1 MIVVGLSS
9 GTSVD
14 GIDVG
19 AAELEISDGTVVLTP
34 LGHLEVPFAPELRTA
49 VLDALPPAPTTLDA
63 VARIDT
69 GLGRA
74 FATAALRGIDVLAGG
89 RADLVASHG
98 QTLFHWVEGDRVHG
112 TLQLGQPA
120 WIAEATELP
129 VVSDLRTRDVAAG
142 GHGAPLASVLD
153 VLLLGDRAARA
164 GGPVAA
170 LNLGGIANVT
180 VVGPAGPGGAT
191 TAFDTGPA
199 NALLDAAV
207 RAATGE
213 HCDADGLRAA
223 RGTVDEHALALLQAE
238 PYYGLRP
245 PKSTGK
251 ELFDAGYVDRVLGGR
266 AIALDDLLATL
277 VELTATTVA
286 DALRP
291 DDVREVLV
299 SGGGARNPAV
309 VAALERHLAPARP
322 VPISETGLPGDG
334 KEALLF
340 ALLGFLTWH
349 GVPSTV
355 PSCTGA
361 RAPTIAGRI
370 SPGAHPLRLPEP
382 AEPPVRLRI
391 AAGAAP
397 RAAPARTEPA
407 RAATP
412 EP

>member
-1 MIVVGLSS
+1 MIVIGLSS

-14 GIDVG
+14 GIDV
-19 AAELEISDGTVVLTP
+19 AAADLVIDRDTVVLTP
-34 LGHLEVPFAPELRTA
+34 LGHLEVPFEPQLRAA
-49 VLDALPPAPTTLDA
+49 VLGALPPAATTLDA

-69 GLGRA
+69 GLGHA
-74 FATAALRGIDVLAGG
+74 FAAAALRGIDELAGG
-89 RADLVASHG
+89 AADLVACHG
-98 QTLFHWVEGDRVHG
+98 QTLYHWVEGDHVHG

-120 WIAEATELP
+120 WIAEATGLP
-129 VVSDLRTRDVAAG
+129 VVSDLRARDVAAG

-180 VVGPAGPGGAT
+180 VVGPTVNNTAGAS

-213 HCDADGLRAA
+213 HRDTGGARAL
-223 RGTVDEHALALLQAE
+223 RGTVDEHALALLRAE
-238 PYYGLRP
+238 PFYGLRP

-251 ELFDAGYVDRVLGGR
+251 ELFDPGYVDRVLGEHDVTDR
-266 AIALDDLLATL
+266 LDDLAATL

-291 DDVREVLV
+291 YGVREVLV

-309 VAALERHLAPARP
+309 VAALRRHLAPARLGP
-322 VPISETGLPGDG
+322 VEDAGLPGDG

-349 GVPSTV
+349 GVASTV

-361 RAPTIAGRI
+361 RTPTIAGRI
-370 SPGAHPLRLPEP
+370 SPGAQPLRLPEP
-382 AEPPVRLRI
+382 AAPPTRLRVTTT
-391 AAGAAP
+391 G
-397 RAAPARTEPA
+397 TV
-407 RAATP
+407 
-412 EP
+412 

>member
-14 GIDVG
+14 GIDV
-19 AAELEISDGTVVLTP
+19 AAADLEIDGDTVALTP
-34 LGHLEVPFAPELRTA
+34 LGHLEVPFAPELRAT
-49 VLDALPPAPTTLDA
+49 VLDALPPAATTLDA

-69 GLGRA
+69 DLGHA
-74 FATAALRGIDVLAGG
+74 FAAAARRGIDELAGG
-89 RADLVASHG
+89 AAELIASHG
-98 QTLFHWVEGDRVHG
+98 QTLYHWVEDGHVRG

-120 WIAEATELP
+120 WIAEATGLP
-129 VVSDLRTRDVAAG
+129 VVSDLRARDVAAG

-153 VLLLGDRAARA
+153 VLLLGERAAHA

-180 VVGPAGPGGAT
+180 VVGPTGDTA
-191 TAFDTGPA
+191 AFDTGPA

-213 HCDADGLRAA
+213 HRDTDGARAA
-223 RGTVDEHALALLQAE
+223 RGTVDEHALALLRAD
-238 PYYGLRP
+238 PFYALRP

-251 ELFDAGYVDRVLGGR
+251 ELFDPGYVDRVLGEHDVTDR
-266 AIALDDLLATL
+266 LDDLLATL

-291 DDVREVLV
+291 YGVREVLV
-299 SGGGARNPAV
+299 SGGGAHNPAV
-309 VAALERHLAPARP
+309 VAALRHHLAPARLA
-322 VPISETGLPGDG
+322 PIDDAGLPGDG

-349 GVPSTV
+349 GVASTV

-370 SPGAHPLRLPEP
+370 SPGAQPLRLPEP
-382 AEPPVRLRI
+382 APPPSRLRVTTT
-391 AAGAAP
+391 G
-397 RAAPARTEPA
+397 TV
-407 RAATP
+407 
-412 EP
+412 

>member
-14 GIDVG
+14 AIDVA
-19 AAELEISDGTVVLTP
+19 AAELTLDGETVVLDP
-34 LGHLEVPFAPELRTA
+34 LGRREVPFSADLRA
-49 VLDALPPAPTTLDA
+49 DVLGALPPAAVTLEQ

-69 GLGRA
+69 GLGRE
-74 FATAALRGIDVLAGG
+74 FAAAAAAGIDELAGG

-98 QTLFHWVEGDRVHG
+98 QTLFHWVEGGRARG

-120 WIAEATELP
+120 WIAEATGLP
-129 VVSDLRTRDVAAG
+129 VVSDLRARDVAAG

-153 VLLLGDRAARA
+153 TLLLGERAAGV

-180 VVGPAGPGGAT
+180 VVGAGDPV
-191 TAFDTGPA
+191 AFDTGPA

-207 RAATGE
+207 RAATG
-213 HCDADGLRAA
+213 DAQDTGGLRAA
-223 RGTVDEHALALLQAE
+223 RGTVDAQALARLHAE
-238 PYYGLRP
+238 PYYALRP

-251 ELFDAGYVDRVLGGR
+251 ELFDPGYLHRVLAGHDVLHR
-266 AIALDDLLATL
+266 LDDLLATL
-277 VELTATTVA
+277 AELTAGTVA

-291 DDVREVLV
+291 YRVREVLV

-309 VAALERHLAPARP
+309 VAALERRLAPAPLR
-322 VPISETGLPGDG
+322 PISDAGLPGDG

-340 ALLGFLTWH
+340 ALIGFLTWH
-349 GVPSTV
+349 GVPATV

-361 RAPTIAGRI
+361 RVATLAGRI
-370 SPGAHPLRLPEP
+370 SPGAGPLRLPEP
-382 AEPPVRLRI
+382 APPPSRLRI
-391 AAGAAP
+391 V
-397 RAAPARTEPA
+397 
-407 RAATP
+407 
-412 EP
+412 

>member
-14 GIDVG
+14 GIDVA
-19 AAELEISDGTVVLTP
+19 AAELELTGDTVVLTP
-34 LGHLEVPFAPELRTA
+34 LGHLEVPFPPELRTA

-74 FATAALRGIDVLAGG
+74 FATAALRGIDDLAGG

-120 WIAEATELP
+120 WIAEATGLP
-129 VVSDLRTRDVAAG
+129 VVSDLRARDVAAG

-180 VVGPAGPGGAT
+180 VVGPAGAT

-213 HCDADGLRAA
+213 HRDTDGRRAA
-223 RGTVDEHALALLQAE
+223 RGTVDEHALARLQAE

-251 ELFDAGYVDRVLGGR
+251 ELFDTGYVDRVLGGR

-291 DDVREVLV
+291 HGVREVLV
-299 SGGGARNPAV
+299 SGGGARNPAM
-309 VAALERHLAPARP
+309 VAALERHLAPARL

-370 SPGAHPLRLPEP
+370 SPGAHPLRLPGP
-382 AEPPVRLRI
+382 AEPPARLRVG
-391 AAGAAP
+391 AGAAP
-397 RAAPARTEPA
+397 PGT
-407 RAATP
+407 
-412 EP
+412 

>member
-14 GIDVG
+14 GIDV
-19 AAELEISDGTVVLTP
+19 AAADLELTGDTVVLTP

-74 FATAALRGIDVLAGG
+74 FATAALRGIDDLAGG

-120 WIAEATELP
+120 WIAEATGLP
-129 VVSDLRTRDVAAG
+129 VVSDLRARDVAAG

-180 VVGPAGPGGAT
+180 VVGPAGAT

-213 HCDADGLRAA
+213 HRDTDGLRAA
-223 RGTVDEHALALLQAE
+223 RGTVDEHALARLQAE

-245 PKSTGK
+245 PRSTGK
-251 ELFDAGYVDRVLGGR
+251 ELFDTGYVDRVLGGR

-291 DDVREVLV
+291 HGVREVLV
-299 SGGGARNPAV
+299 SGGGARNPAM
-309 VAALERHLAPARP
+309 VAALERHLAPARL
-322 VPISETGLPGDG
+322 VPISRTGLPGDR

-370 SPGAHPLRLPEP
+370 SPGAHPLCLPGP
-382 AEPPVRLRI
+382 AEPPARLRVG
-391 AAGAAP
+391 AGAAP
-397 RAAPARTEPA
+397 PGT
-407 RAATP
+407 
-412 EP
+412 

>member
-14 GIDVG
+14 GIDVA
-19 AAELEISDGTVVLTP
+19 AAELELTGDTVVLTP

-74 FATAALRGIDVLAGG
+74 FATAALRGIDDLAGG

-120 WIAEATELP
+120 WIAEATGLP
-129 VVSDLRTRDVAAG
+129 VVSDLRARDVAAG
-142 GHGAPLASVLD
+142 GHGAPLASALD
-153 VLLLGDRAARA
+153 VLLLGDRAARS

-180 VVGPAGPGGAT
+180 VVGPAGAT

-213 HCDADGLRAA
+213 HRDTDGRRAA
-223 RGTVDEHALALLQAE
+223 RGTVDEHALARLQAE

-251 ELFDAGYVDRVLGGR
+251 ELFDTGYVDRVLGGR

-291 DDVREVLV
+291 HGVREVLV
-299 SGGGARNPAV
+299 SGGGARNPAM
-309 VAALERHLAPARP
+309 VAALERHLAPARL

-370 SPGAHPLRLPEP
+370 SPGAHPLRLPGP
-382 AEPPVRLRI
+382 AEPPARLRVG
-391 AAGAAP
+391 AGAA
-397 RAAPARTEPA
+397 APPGT
-407 RAATP
+407 
-412 EP
+412 

>member
-14 GIDVG
+14 GIDVA
-19 AAELEISDGTVVLTP
+19 AAELELTGDTVVLTP

-74 FATAALRGIDVLAGG
+74 FATAALRGIDDLAGG

-120 WIAEATELP
+120 WIAEATGLP
-129 VVSDLRTRDVAAG
+129 VVSDLRARDVAAG
-142 GHGAPLASVLD
+142 GHGAPLASALD
-153 VLLLGDRAARA
+153 VLLLGDRAARS

-180 VVGPAGPGGAT
+180 VVGPAGAT

-213 HCDADGLRAA
+213 HRDTDGRRAA
-223 RGTVDEHALALLQAE
+223 RGTVDEHALARLQAE

-251 ELFDAGYVDRVLGGR
+251 ELFDTGYVDRVLGGR

-291 DDVREVLV
+291 HGVREVLV
-299 SGGGARNPAV
+299 SGGGARNPAM
-309 VAALERHLAPARP
+309 VAALERHLAPARL

-370 SPGAHPLRLPEP
+370 SPGAHPLRLPGP
-382 AEPPVRLRI
+382 AEPPARLRVG
-391 AAGAAP
+391 AGAAP
-397 RAAPARTEPA
+397 PGT
-407 RAATP
+407 
-412 EP
+412 

>member
-14 GIDVG
+14 GIDVA
-19 AAELEISDGTVVLTP
+19 AAELELTGDTVVLTP

-74 FATAALRGIDVLAGG
+74 FATAALRGIDDLAGG

-120 WIAEATELP
+120 WIAEATGLP
-129 VVSDLRTRDVAAG
+129 VVSDLRARDVAAG

-180 VVGPAGPGGAT
+180 VVGPAGAT

-213 HCDADGLRAA
+213 HRDTDGLRAA
-223 RGTVDEHALALLQAE
+223 RGTVDEHALARLQAE

-251 ELFDAGYVDRVLGGR
+251 ELFDTGYVDRVLGGR

-291 DDVREVLV
+291 HGVREVLV
-299 SGGGARNPAV
+299 SGGGARNPAM
-309 VAALERHLAPARP
+309 VAALERHLAPARL

-370 SPGAHPLRLPEP
+370 SPGAHPLRLPGP
-382 AEPPVRLRI
+382 AEPPARLRVG
-391 AAGAAP
+391 AGAAP
-397 RAAPARTEPA
+397 PGT
-407 RAATP
+407 
-412 EP
+412 